1 MNKGKITKFVYMLIF
16 TWIAALAMI
25 CSVCDAFSIVYENVF
40 FYSVSGIY
48 TLLIT
53 AVLYAQKG
61 NRLWQMAKMVF
72 LAESVLV
79 VIGRMK
85 VIESLTYIKDTIS
98 VQFHAYLVNG
108 RYAEVIKGSE
118 QTWGLVFLG
127 ILFATISAIGIIYC
141 KRVWFLS
148 ITMGLTFGLPFFVG
162 GVPKKFTLVLVL
174 LVIMGAV
181 FAKTGGAR
189 EKEKLKAAILGI
201 CIGGLAFLIGIPL
214 FSDTADAL
222 FQDKMAFQGK
232 VDAFWNQNIR
242 EYLQNVGNGD
252 RATGGVN
259 DGKLGEYSGLDRD
272 HSVHLKVKTQKKPE
286 ETIYIRGFVGS
297 DYTGRSWKRGSERKF
312 DSENDGFEVE
322 NVKANRKYQYHTYPD
337 AEHIPDKWRKENSK
351 YEKSVRKKYL
361 EVPERIKESFAD
373 VTARNIVR
381 TKPENVVNEVAYLLS
396 HTARYSLNPGKTPEG
411 KDFAE
416 YFFFD
421 KKEGYCTHF
430 ATTAVLLFR
439 MEGIPSRYVGGY
451 VARPKDFVKQKDG
464 TYLAEIT
471 GEEAHAWAEIYV
483 SGTGWIPAETT
494 PGYVNENTS
503 SDEQQNQTEW
513 NTQEQENFVEPEDT
527 ESDAGDGQT
536 EKQLNQKEDTEKE
549 PEETDKS
556 QVGRKEESGKK
567 SKKSDKK
574 IPSGVLI
581 LVIFLILS
589 ITVGGI
595 IWIGRKNRE
604 RKEETEGYNEQTKR
618 LFYKIYERLRAE
630 KIISDETE
638 LEDELG
644 EKLRKRCPQIKEE
657 DTKKLLDIIYRANY
671 GKDEIKREEYQFV
684 RWILLLLEKKR

>member
-1 MNKGKITKFVYMLIF
+1 MNKGKITEFVYMLIF

-25 CSVCDAFSIVYENVF
+25 CSVCDAFSIFYENVF

-201 CIGGLAFLIGIPL
+201 CMGGLAFLIGIPL

-312 DSENDGFEVE
+312 DSGNDGFEVE

-337 AEHIPDKWRKENSK
+337 AKHIPDKWRKENSK

-451 VARPKDFVKQKDG
+451 VARPQDFVKQKDG

-567 SKKSDKK
+567 STKSDKK

-581 LVIFLILS
+581 LVVFLILS

-604 RKEETEGYNEQTKR
+604 RKEEKEGYNEQTKR